1 MKEPTT
7 VEEAEAA
14 GHELTLLSYHLG
26 VSTYYCENCG
36 GLVLVGKDGIEMSHF
51 PRGSLSELSSCHND
65 VPDDAKSLK
74 AKLQEREAADYER
87 LKEI

>member
-1 MKEPTT
+1 M
-7 VEEAEAA
+7 
-14 GHELTLLSYHLG
+14 
-26 VSTYYCENCG
+26 
-36 GLVLVGKDGIEMSHF
+36 LVGKDGIEMSHF